1 MNPVA
6 ILLCAG
12 KGTRMNDTRTHKVC
26 YEIAGIPAIVRSIN
40 NFKKAGINRFVVVVG
55 SQSDKVMSCLDGVE
69 GVVFA
74 FQPKQKG
81 TGNAALYGLRAVKEL
96 GLSDKAIIAM
106 GDKILSP
113 DLIKSLI
120 SENTTKATF
129 VVQPTKDNES
139 GGRIAVRNNKVY
151 GIIEKLDVALLRL
164 GELKDQSKDKLSE
177 KLNLFDISSKKKET
191 LLNRAF
197 NLLEQKG
204 RLLSYTELG
213 NTTFTADQLESSGL
227 VNGGTYLFDV
237 DAALEA
243 ISSISSNNAQNEIYL
258 TDAINY
264 LAIKY
269 SVNTIVCDD
278 KDKMLTYN
286 TMDDLIKLQQFF
298 IPVKPK
304 KTFTNAKTWL
314 KKIQDWD
321 KDIEEKF
328 ICMYGK
334 DDNSY
339 LLERKNTYIN
349 LLKSFIDKY
358 GDKPVVIVHAPG
370 RVNIM
375 GRHIDHRGGNI
386 NVMSISKETVAVASP
401 REDDI
406 VNISNTDSMFKDY
419 TFSISDT
426 LNMVDTHNWIEF
438 IEHRNIAEMVM
449 QTRGEWVNY
458 VKAATLRLQLQNTDV
473 MLCGMDMMYT
483 GNIPIAA
490 GLSSSSSIVVAS
502 AEAAIALNDLDV
514 RIMDFI
520 NLCGEGEWFVGSRGG
535 AGDHAAMKCGKYDM
549 LTHIGFLPFEIKGTV
564 PFPKEC
570 SLIVANSYV
579 EAKKSAGARDQFN
592 QKVACYEFGLM
603 MIKKLFP
610 QYTHK
615 LNYLRDINTENLSVT
630 QSRIYE
636 MLLALPEKM
645 TSDEVHEKLAEHIDR
660 INRIQKSHKIPEYY
674 EIRSVVLYGIAE
686 CARSNR
692 SYELLKRGDY
702 ITLGKLMN
710 ISHDGDR
717 VWKDN
722 KPYDYSASDSYL
734 KLLISDLSSEVPERV
749 ERAQIYNQPGGY
761 ACSTKVID
769 ELVDY
774 VKGQEGVLGVELSG
788 AGLGGCILI
797 LVKKDKANFILEL
810 LKRNYYD
817 KNNLPIGAEIF
828 KPVSGSSAFTWR
840 DY

>member
-12 KGTRMNDTRTHKVC
+12 KGTRMKDTRTHKVC

-40 NFKKAGINRFVVVVG
+40 NFKEAGINRFVVVVG
-55 SQSDKVMSCLDGVE
+55 SQADKVMSCLDGVE
-69 GVVFA
+69 GIVFVY
-74 FQPKQKG
+74 QLEQKG
-81 TGNAALYGLRAVKEL
+81 TGNAALYGLKAVREL
-96 GLSDKAIIAM
+96 GLSDKAIVAM

-113 DLIKSLI
+113 DLINQLVLNKS
-120 SENTTKATF
+120 SKANF
-129 VVQPTKDNES
+129 IVQPTKDNVS
-139 GGRIAVRNNKVY
+139 GGRIAVRDNKVY
-151 GIIEKLDVALLRL
+151 GIIEQLDVALLRI
-164 GELKDQSKDKLSE
+164 GELRNQSRDKIAE
-177 KLNLFDISSKKKET
+177 KLNSFDISDKKKEK
-191 LLNRAF
+191 LFDKVLDI
-197 NLLEQKG
+197 LEHKSK
-204 RLLSYTELG
+204 LPAYIELG
-213 NTTFTADQLESSGL
+213 NTTFTAGQLESSGL

-243 ISSISSNNAQNEIYL
+243 ISNISSNNAQNEIYL
-258 TDAINY
+258 TDAVNC
-264 LAIKY
+264 LASKY

-278 KDKMLTYN
+278 KTKMLTYN

-298 IPVKPK
+298 DPVKPK
-304 KTFTNAKTWL
+304 RAFTNAKIWL
-314 KKIQDWD
+314 KKIEDWD
-321 KDIEEKF
+321 KDIKSKF
-328 ICMYGK
+328 EDIYGK
-334 DDNSY
+334 DDISF
-339 LLERKNTYIN
+339 LEERKNTYIT
-349 LLKSFIDKY
+349 LLKAFIDKY
-358 GDKPVVIVHAPG
+358 GDKPVVIAHAPG

-386 NVMSISKETVAVASP
+386 NVMSISKETVVVASP
-401 REDDI
+401 RDDDI
-406 VNISNTDSMFKDY
+406 INISNTDIMFKDY
-419 TFSISDT
+419 SFSISDT
-426 LNMVDTHNWIEF
+426 LKIVDTHNWIEF
-438 IEHRNIAEMVM
+438 IEHKNIVDMVM

-458 VKAATLRLQLQNTDV
+458 VKAATLRLQLKNTDV

-502 AEAAIALNDLDV
+502 TEAAIALNDLDMQ
-514 RIMDFI
+514 IMDFI

-579 EAKKSAGARDQFN
+579 EAKKSVGARDQFN
-592 QKVACYEFGLM
+592 QKVACYEIGLM

-615 LNYLRDINTENLSVT
+615 LNYLRDINTQNLSVT

-645 TSDEVHEKLAEHIDR
+645 TSDEVHEQLSEYKDKIE
-660 INRIQKSHKIPEYY
+660 RIQKSHKIPEYY

-686 CARSNR
+686 CDRSNR
-692 SYELLKRGDY
+692 CYELLKKGDY
-702 ITLGKLMN
+702 KTLGRLMN

-722 KPYDYSASDSYL
+722 KPFDYSASDSYL
-734 KLLISDLSSEVPERV
+734 RSLISDLSSEVPERV

-774 VKGQEGVLGVELSG
+774 VNRQEGVLGSELSG

-797 LVKKDKANFILEL
+797 LVKKEKANNILDL
-810 LKRNYYD
+810 LKKHYYD
-817 KNNLPIGAEIF
+817 KNNLPMGAEIF
-828 KPVSGSSAFTWR
+828 KPVSGSSVIANML
-840 DY
+840 